1 MTLENIERTAYSEL
15 EKLVQLPEITL
26 IIGARQVGK
35 TTLMKKLQEELRA
48 VSEKVI
54 YFNLDIESDYKY
66 FSSQENFLNKLDL
79 ECGKEKTYVFID
91 EIQRKENAGLFLKGL
106 YDMNLNYKFIVSGSG
121 SLELKEKISESL
133 QGRKRTIELRP
144 VSFEEFIN
152 FKTDYKYKSKLDKF
166 LEIETNQAKLLLE
179 EYLNFGGYP
188 KVITNKKLEDKLQ
201 TIAEIY
207 SSYLDKDIKA
217 LLGLERPD
225 AYTKLIRLLAAQL
238 GQTINYS
245 ELASQTGLA
254 TETLKKYLYYAKQ
267 TYAIQII
274 SPYFTNKVKEIIKS
288 PRSYFNDI
296 GLRNYTIDEF
306 GSITT
311 ETEYSFLF
319 ENLILDIL
327 KEKNLN
333 SSRKVHFWRTADK
346 TEVDFIIDLGKSI
359 LPVEVKYSE
368 YSKPKI
374 PASLRS
380 FIQQYKPKEAWLINL
395 KLRETIDYEGCNV
408 KFMTIADLLMHR

>member
-1 MTLENIERTAYSEL
+1 MTLENIARNAYAKL
-15 EKLVQLPEITL
+15 EKLAQLPEITL

-48 VSEKVI
+48 ASEKTL

-152 FKTDYKYKSKLDKF
+152 FKTNYKYQSKLDKF
-166 LEIETNQAKLLLE
+166 LEIETNQAKILLE

-188 KVITNKKLEDKLQ
+188 KVITTKKIEDKLQ

-254 TETLKKYLYYAKQ
+254 TETLKKYLYYAEE
-267 TYAIQII
+267 TCAIQII
-274 SPYFTNKVKEIIKS
+274 SPYFTNKVKEITKS
-288 PRSYFNDI
+288 PRSYFNDL

-306 GSITT
+306 GSITR
-311 ETEYSFLF
+311 EDEYSFLF

-327 KEKNLN
+327 KEKNYN
-333 SSRKVHFWRTADK
+333 SSREVHFWRTTDK
-346 TEVDFIIDLGKSI
+346 AEVDFIIDSGKSV
-359 LPVEVKYSE
+359 LPIEVKYSE

-374 PASLRS
+374 PASLKS
-380 FIQQYKPKEAWLINL
+380 FIQQYKPEEAWLINL
-395 KLRETIDYEGCNV
+395 KLRESANYEGCNV
-408 KFMTIADLLMHR
+408 KFMTLADLLD